1 MRHSLFVRL
10 AALATAAAL
19 AVSAVSA
26 QAQTPAPT
34 PAPAAPA
41 AKPKKAPAA
50 LAANQFKTDT
60 EAKGHCPSDTVV
72 WVNTKSKVYHY
83 AGSSPYGK
91 TKRGA
96 YMCEKEATGFRAAK
110 AEKKP
115 S

>member
-1 MRHSLFVRL
+1 MTHPLFVRL
-10 AALATAAAL
+10 AAIATAAL
-19 AVSAVSA
+19 IGVSAVSA

-41 AKPKKAPAA
+41 AKAKKAPAA
-50 LAANQFKTDT
+50 LAANQFQTDT
-60 EAKGHCPSDTVV
+60 EAKGHCASDTVV

-83 AGSSPYGK
+83 AGSSSYGK

-110 AEKKP
+110 GEKKK